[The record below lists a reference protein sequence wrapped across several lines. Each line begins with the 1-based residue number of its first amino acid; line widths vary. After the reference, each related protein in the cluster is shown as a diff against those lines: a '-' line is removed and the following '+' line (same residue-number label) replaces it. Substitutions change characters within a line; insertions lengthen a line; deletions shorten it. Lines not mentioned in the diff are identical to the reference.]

1 MIEHFLLPSSFLFLD
16 LLNMSICAGWVILA
30 VLILRLILKKA
41 PGWFRMGLWGLVAVR
56 LILPFSF
63 ESKLSLVPSSAVLG
77 SDLISSST
85 PQIFSGIPA
94 VDTLV
99 NPLITQTF
107 APEPGAS
114 MNPLQVWIPFFVLL
128 WIIGA
133 AAMIVYMF
141 TSYGRL
147 RRKVSDAVLEEGC
160 YVSEAVVSPF
170 VLGIRD
176 PKIYLPANI
185 LIFEK
190 EHVLAHERAHIRRKD
205 HWWKPLGFLLLAI
218 HWFNPLV
225 WVAYALFCRDL
236 EFACDEAVIKSLDP
250 SQRADYSQA
259 LLNCC
264 AQRNRISACPLAF
277 GEVGVKERIKSVL
290 SYKKPA
296 FWILATA
303 VVAVAVTCLCL
314 LTNPARVIP
323 TSPIGEDFRNPDYVL
338 AWVGGSVSNPMP
350 VSREAHA
357 AIIPMIFDHKYTLLK
372 EVPFPDLSSA
382 KTKEEKFQMYW
393 DYNRTFPDGVAF
405 QESDFETAFH
415 IQFSY
420 GPTEEWW
427 TFYNKGIRRGVRK
440 SGNDVVSYWYR
451 MDVPFYLEVLDWY
464 KNMVLPSPEDLLN
477 RTY

>member
-1 MIEHFLLPSSFLFLD
+1 MSDLFLGV
-16 LLNMSICAGWVILA
+16 LNMSIRAGWVILA
-30 VLILRLILKKA
+30 VLILRLLFKKA
-41 PGWFRMGLWGLVAVR
+41 PGWFRMALWALAAVR
-56 LILPFSF
+56 LILPISF
-63 ESKLSLVPSSAVLG
+63 ESKLSILPSDTVVGTDIMMSR
-77 SDLISSST
+77 T
-85 PQIFSGIPA
+85 PQIHSGIA
-94 VDTLV
+94 SVDTLI
-99 NPLITQTF
+99 NPLMYQAF
-107 APEPGAS
+107 APNPGTS
-114 MNPLQVWIPFFVLL
+114 MNPLQFWIPFAGIL
-128 WIIGA
+128 WLIGTVV
-133 AAMIVYMF
+133 MIGYMLISF
-141 TSYGRL
+141 YRL
-147 RRKVSDAVLEEGC
+147 RRKVSGAVLDDGC

-176 PKIYLPANI
+176 PKIYLPTNI
-185 LIFEK
+185 MFFEK
-190 EHVLAHERAHIRRKD
+190 EHVLAHERSHIRRKD

-236 EFACDEAVIKSLDP
+236 EFACDEAVIKALDS

-264 AQRNRISACPLAF
+264 AQHSRISACPLAF
-277 GEVGVKERIKSVL
+277 GEVGVKERIKNVL

-296 FWILATA
+296 FWIIATA

-323 TSPIGEDFRNPDYVL
+323 TSPIGEDFRNPDYVY
-338 AWVGGSVSNPMP
+338 AWGGISSEINLPAVS
-350 VSREAHA
+350 SEAKE

-393 DYNRTFPDGVAF
+393 DYCRTFPDGMVI

-415 IQFSY
+415 IDFSY
-420 GPTEEWW
+420 GPTAERWS
-427 TFYNKGIRRGVRK
+427 FYSKCIQRTVFK
-440 SGNDVVSYWYR
+440 SSQDVVTYWYR

-464 KNMVLPSPEDLLN
+464 ENMALPSPEDLLN